1 MIPDHIK
8 IGDAKKLLS
17 EFISNNNFS
26 KVGFLVD
33 ENSKKHCLK
42 PLQEYL
48 SFNYD
53 VITIRNFIFSHDS
66 LYCFC

>member
-33 ENSKKHCLK
+33 
-42 PLQEYL
+42 
-48 SFNYD
+48 
-53 VITIRNFIFSHDS
+53 
-66 LYCFC
+66 